1 MKARMVPFAMKAAV
15 ELGIEKMENEGILKS
30 VPFSEW
36 TSPIVI
42 VPKSEGRLRICGDYK
57 RTVNPC
63 LDDTFPQ
70 PTPELFS
77 KIHAGKKFSKIN
89 RSQEEQSQK
98 YLTINTSKGLKQY
111 TRMPYRVNPASGIF
125 QRFIENKL
133 SIIPCTVVKIDD
145 ILIIGKNDEEHFKN
159 IEKVLEILNKV
170 GATVNKSKCL
180 FFANEIE
187 YIVFLI
193 DKNGIRVNPRK
204 IDPIINM
211 SQPANV
217 KQLQSFLGAVNYY
230 SKFIPNMADIAKH
243 LYKQIKQNAIWEWKN
258 ECDNSF
264 RVLKP

>member
-1 MKARMVPFAMKAAV
+1 MFFSEKLGTIKGVQAKINVIPNSKPKFMKARMVPFAMKAAV

-70 PTPELFS
+70 PTPEELFS

-89 RSQEEQSQK
+89 RSQAYLQIQLEEQSQK

-111 TRMPYRVNPASGIF
+111 TRMPYGVKPASGIF

-133 SIIPCTVVKIDD
+133 SDIPCTVVKIDD
-145 ILIIGKNDEEHFKN
+145 ILITVKNDEEHLKN
-159 IEKVLEILNKV
+159 IEKVLEILNEV
-170 GATVNKSKCL
+170 GATVNKSRCL

-187 YIVFLI
+187 YIGFLI
-193 DKNGIRVNPRK
+193 DKNCFRVNPRK
-204 IDPIINM
+204 IDTIINM
-211 SQPANV
+211 PQPTNV
-217 KQLQSFLGAVNYY
+217 K
-230 SKFIPNMADIAKH
+230 H
-243 LYKQIKQNAIWEWKN
+243 L
-258 ECDNSF
+258 
-264 RVLKP
+264 